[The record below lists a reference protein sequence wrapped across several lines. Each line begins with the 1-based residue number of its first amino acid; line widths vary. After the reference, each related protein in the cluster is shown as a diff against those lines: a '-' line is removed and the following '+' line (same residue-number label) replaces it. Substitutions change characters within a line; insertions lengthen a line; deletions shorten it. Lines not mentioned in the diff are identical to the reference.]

1 MKIMIISGEVTKAEA
16 RGVIALLM
24 EIHGA
29 DVVPA
34 AGRKIGM
41 VPELGMGF
49 GPAVTNQVSDTP
61 AADGYPT
68 PDLNEGADDPDVAK
82 RFPMP
87 PAPAGALDSAGIPWD
102 ERIHSS
108 TKGTNKDG
116 TWSRR
121 RNTPDDLFATVMA
134 ELKARATT
142 AAPAVP
148 PPPAEPTAAD
158 AFAPPP
164 PPPVN
169 PSDEGTRTTGPAVI
183 PPPPIVPPV
192 TGGAPTFVQLMTVV
206 TGAQR
211 EGKLDK
217 AKLDELLASCGIAGL
232 GKLATADE
240 GTRAAFDAVLTA
252 ALA

>member
-1 MKIMIISGEVTKAEA
+1 MKGQFAMKITIYSGELTKSEA

-34 AGRKIGM
+34 SFERVGEIMRAT
-41 VPELGMGF
+41 
-49 GPAVTNQVSDTP
+49 GPVRIDITNQVSDTP
-61 AADGYPT
+61 AADGFPI
-68 PDLNEGADDPDVAK
+68 DPGDEANAPFV
-82 RFPMP
+82 P
-87 PAPAGALDSAGIPWD
+87 PAPLGGVVGSTLDSAGIPWD

-121 RNTPDDLFATVMA
+121 RNTPDELFASVMA
-134 ELKARATT
+134 ELKAGAT
-142 AAPAVP
+142 VIP
-148 PPPAEPTAAD
+148 PLPPEQAEPTAAD
-158 AFAPPP
+158 AFSAPAIPAPP
-164 PPPVN
+164 
-169 PSDEGTRTTGPAVI
+169 TTAAVI
-183 PPPPIVPPV
+183 PPPPPATPTAPA

-252 ALA
+252 ALT

>member
-1 MKIMIISGEVTKAEA
+1 MKITIYSGETTKAEA

-24 EIHGA
+24 EIHGP
-29 DVVPA
+29 DVVPSSFERVGEVMRA
-34 AGRKIGM
+34 T
-41 VPELGMGF
+41 
-49 GPAVTNQVSDTP
+49 GPVRIDVTNQVSDTP
-61 AADGYPT
+61 AADGFPADTGDEDNAPFVAPT
-68 PDLNEGADDPDVAK
+68 P
-82 RFPMP
+82 
-87 PAPAGALDSAGIPWD
+87 PAGALDSAGIPWD

-121 RNTPDDLFATVMA
+121 RNTPDELFASVMA
-134 ELKARATT
+134 ELKAGATT

-148 PPPAEPTAAD
+148 PPPTEPTAAA

-169 PSDEGTRTTGPAVI
+169 LSDEGTRTTGPAVI
-183 PPPPIVPPV
+183 PPPPITPPV

>member
-1 MKIMIISGEVTKAEA
+1 MKITIYSGEVTKAEA

-29 DVVPA
+29 DVVPSSFERV
-34 AGRKIGM
+34 GN
-41 VPELGMGF
+41 VTN
-49 GPAVTNQVSDTP
+49 VTNQVSDTQ
-61 AADGYPT
+61 AADG
-68 PDLNEGADDPDVAK
+68 
-82 RFPMP
+82 FPVDTGDEDNAPFVP
-87 PAPAGALDSAGIPWD
+87 PAPLGGGALDSAGIPWD

-121 RNTPDDLFATVMA
+121 RNTPDELFASVMA
-134 ELKARATT
+134 ELKAGATAT
-142 AAPAVP
+142 NVYGNTDKGGVAPDGTVEFP
-148 PPPAEPTAAD
+148 EPTAAD

-164 PPPVN
+164 PPPA
-169 PSDEGTRTTGPAVI
+169 TAAVI
-183 PPPPIVPPV
+183 PPPPPSAPAAAA
-192 TGGAPTFVQLMTVV
+192 APTFVQLMTVV